1 MRRGEFMSS
10 SPKGVADHPN
20 KEDIESWWRAGLRAK
35 DIVERLESEGLPA
48 VSVTTLGRYGQRY
61 WNDVVKIEVEE
72 ASDLSDRLSR
82 LSEIGHIKK
91 VNVRDSITRT
101 GTSSSTTVEIIPSI
115 SSVVP
120 ILDRGPKVVPKF
132 SFKVSKRERKPDGWK
147 VGIKLPDM
155 QIGYWGDGKQ
165 HVCTHD
171 EAAINVAHQIV
182 ADVES
187 RYGLDLLLNVG
198 DNIDLPA
205 FGSHRSAPGF
215 MQTTQMAIDR
225 ATEEGAIER
234 ALAPDADIVWLQ
246 GNHEQRLTNYLVDK
260 APALVGLARGG
271 ETDPVLSVARLCRFD
286 EQGINYLEPYP
297 DAEYWVNEHLRF
309 EHGHIYSSSPGGT
322 AAKHL
327 SEGVSVG
334 YGHIHRQEM
343 LQMTR
348 HTKRGPRTHFAG
360 SAGCLCKIDGA
371 VPSSKTGINSKGRQ
385 ASQKAENW
393 QQGIWVFW
401 WQPEGDQ
408 LVAVEPVSIWG
419 GWAMFRGVQYVSGVD
434 TDRNPLV

>member
-1 MRRGEFMSS
+1 MSG

-20 KEDIESWWRAGLRAK
+20 KDDIESWWRSGLRAK
-35 DIVERLESEGLPA
+35 DIVDRLDAEGLPTI
-48 VSVTTLGRYGQRY
+48 SVTTLGRYGQRY
-61 WNDVVKIEVEE
+61 WNDTVKIQVEE
-72 ASDLSDRLSR
+72 ETGNLSERLAS

-91 VNVRDSITRT
+91 VNVRESVTRT
-101 GTSSSTTVEIIPSI
+101 GASSSTTVEIIPTA
-115 SSVVP
+115 SSP
-120 ILDRGPKVVPKF
+120 APLQRGPKVTPKL
-132 SFKVSKRERKPDGWK
+132 SFKVSKKEKKPDGWK

-155 QIGYWGDGKQ
+155 QIGYWGDGRE

-171 EAAINVAHQIV
+171 ESAIDVAHQIV

-215 MQTTQMAIDR
+215 MQTTQLAVDR
-225 ATEEGAIER
+225 ATEEVALQR
-234 ALAPDADIVWLQ
+234 ALAPNAEIVWIQ

-260 APALVGLARGG
+260 APALVGLSRGN
-271 ETDPVLSVARLCRFD
+271 ETDPLISIASLCRFD
-286 EQGINYLEPYP
+286 EYGINYLEPYP

-309 EHGHIYSSSPGGT
+309 EHGHVYSSSPGGT

-348 HTKRGPRTHFAG
+348 HTRNGPRTHFAG

-371 VPSSKTGINSKGRQ
+371 VPSSKTGITAKGRQ
-385 ASQKAENW
+385 ASQKSENW

-419 GWAMFRGVQYVSGVD
+419 GWAMFRGVQYFSRVD
-434 TDRNPLV
+434 ENGSPLVC